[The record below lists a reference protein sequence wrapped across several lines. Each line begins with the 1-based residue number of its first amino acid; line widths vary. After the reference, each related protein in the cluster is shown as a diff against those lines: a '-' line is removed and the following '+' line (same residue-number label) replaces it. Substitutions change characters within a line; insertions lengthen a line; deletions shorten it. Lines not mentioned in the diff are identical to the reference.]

1 LPAFVDIV
9 RSLLF
14 RIFIFNTDMP
24 SSRLLSKHQDVQA
37 KIRAEIQETFGSS
50 PAEVS
55 ITRQMPYLT
64 NVLKKGKFK
73 PSFITLDLA
82 SFKLNIGTNTS
93 QFYVSIL
100 PSQQIQEQQQKM
112 SSSQLA
118 VVQTEIPS
126 SSSKGRGCG
135 SVCLLHAPSHRH
147 VRSRC
152 HCLPAR
158 QMGEWCA

>member
-1 LPAFVDIV
+1 MLTYHLADFSANIK
-9 RSLLF
+9 
-14 RIFIFNTDMP
+14 M
-24 SSRLLSKHQDVQA
+24 SRPKFEQKSRRPL
-37 KIRAEIQETFGSS
+37 G